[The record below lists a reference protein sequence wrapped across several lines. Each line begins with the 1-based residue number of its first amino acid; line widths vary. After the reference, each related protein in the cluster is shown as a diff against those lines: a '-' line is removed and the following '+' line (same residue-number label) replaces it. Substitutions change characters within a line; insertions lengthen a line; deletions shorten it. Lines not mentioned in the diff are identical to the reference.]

1 MRKLSFTILACVF
14 SVATVAASGPKIMNL
29 SLTAPATTLNAH
41 VTEMSEIE
49 IIDYVQACLY
59 QWVPSA
65 DRKAHFLDA
74 ELATG
79 KPIPGADGTSWTI
92 KIDPRAKWADGEP
105 ITADTFIYS
114 WKMALD
120 PKMLNTP
127 GGSTCGKNYITVKN
141 ALAYYTQATTGN
153 AVSWADV
160 GLKKIDDRTLSIVT
174 DGRFTQQEVMQHF
187 AWRTTGP
194 VYEKL
199 YEATM
204 DSSRRTTQYGTSMEK
219 YMPSGPFKLK
229 SWASGSDM
237 VLERNPAYLR
247 TSVIKLDGMRWRVV
261 ADASARLQLFEKGE
275 LDFLPLSIN
284 TLAVYEDDPRLV
296 ISDTPNIRCIEINR
310 TNPDK
315 PILHNKNFLKA
326 LYYAMDRQAMAK
338 LVYGLPA
345 PLIVSTRAL
354 ALDDGT
360 KYRNMAIAKANVPA
374 SHGYDPKLAKEY
386 FDKAMAEEKLTRLT
400 LQLNYFEQIEATKVM
415 SEYLQKRLVEIFGA
429 DKFEL
434 KLQGSTKALDIMKA
448 SIAKEPASYELSWMG
463 WSLTAEAFSPAAKFQ
478 VYTSDS
484 SRRVANYG
492 NKELDTLYAKSIS
505 DEIRGDKDEVAK
517 LAARM
522 EKIFRDEVLSVPV
535 IQVQNFVLISERI
548 KTACIDNQP
557 GFATWGWEFADIVN

>member
-345 PLIVSTRAL
+345 PE
-354 ALDDGT
+354 
-360 KYRNMAIAKANVPA
+360 
-374 SHGYDPKLAKEY
+374 HGYRKGQ
-386 FDKAMAEEKLTRLT
+386 R
-400 LQLNYFEQIEATKVM
+400 
-415 SEYLQKRLVEIFGA
+415 SR
-429 DKFEL
+429 
-434 KLQGSTKALDIMKA
+434 
-448 SIAKEPASYELSWMG
+448 EPWIRSKTG
-463 WSLTAEAFSPAAKFQ
+463 Q
-478 VYTSDS
+478 
-484 SRRVANYG
+484 RV
-492 NKELDTLYAKSIS
+492 
-505 DEIRGDKDEVAK
+505 
-517 LAARM
+517 
-522 EKIFRDEVLSVPV
+522 FR
-535 IQVQNFVLISERI
+535 
-548 KTACIDNQP
+548 
-557 GFATWGWEFADIVN
+557 